1 MPQKIYYGNA
11 IVRNQKT
18 GQIQTIEGVVFK
30 ELDSLTD
37 KFLRSSVL
45 RKFKPPEREYLEITK
60 LCFDTATYL
69 SDTIY

>member
-1 MPQKIYYGNA
+1 MPQKIYYGTA

-18 GQIQTIEGVVFK
+18 GQILTIEGIIFK

-37 KFLRSSVL
+37 KFLRGSVL
-45 RKFKPPEREYLEITK
+45 RKFKPQERERLEITK
-60 LCFDTATYL
+60 LCFDTAKYL